1 MTWKVSRVGRGTVQT
16 LSQMITRE
24 MNFRPIHSGV
34 HSVFGQAMGRGE
46 DEGISLAEELDC
58 SRGFT
63 AAPTAAYVAQTVPR
77 QRVVVARRGAWR
89 EVLFCCLIVRLGE
102 VGCMLHGHVELL
114 VVITPLGWGDR
125 GKVLFPEQ
133 TGNANDPAAV
143 AFFHGHDSL
152 NPFKHL
158 QRGFPDANAVGG
170 HPDRLIWY
178 KP

>member
-1 MTWKVSRVGRGTVQT
+1 
-16 LSQMITRE
+16 
-24 MNFRPIHSGV
+24 MNFRPILSGV

-58 SRGFT
+58 SRGFA
-63 AAPTAAYVAQTVPR
+63 AAPAAAYVAQTVPR
-77 QRVVVARRGAWR
+77 QRVVVARRGAGR

-158 QRGFPDANAVGG
+158 QRGFPDANAVGS